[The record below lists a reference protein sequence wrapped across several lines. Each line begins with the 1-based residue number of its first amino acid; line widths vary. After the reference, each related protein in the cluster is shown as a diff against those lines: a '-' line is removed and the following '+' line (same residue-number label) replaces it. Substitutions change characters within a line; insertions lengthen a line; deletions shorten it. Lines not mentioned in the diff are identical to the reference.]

1 MLKRFF
7 TAALLL
13 SAIPAHAA
21 DWEGVYEGTLGRAKV
36 IVELVEPLDDME
48 GESKREA
55 SRYSYLPKV
64 RDLNLMFA
72 GSDKTLG
79 FDETTLMPYQFASDE
94 DKKITGHWTLTPSAH
109 GAKGTW
115 ASPDGKKKLPIILV
129 RVENIPE
136 EKADPDLNIM
146 SATYNELWLKQVSFT
161 DAGVAKSFGD
171 VEVRF
176 VKDSA
181 FGITYPV
188 LGVFPDELRKAAA
201 NDLLMAAHRRSV
213 AQYRDCKNG
222 VPVAWE
228 AENPEAEMSNE
239 VNYATATLLSF
250 SESGS
255 VFCGGAHPNNYLTP
269 ITYDLTAPAQM
280 GGKYQLD
287 LSPDGFGRVLK
298 LATKDERIAFERF
311 ALGRWKDAA
320 GQDKEMGA
328 DCGGGWMEE
337 SPEGERDFKL
347 SFTAQGLAVTRT
359 DFPHVASACLF
370 SDFNPTII
378 PWADLKRWLK
388 EGQNLLNT
396 EVK

>member
-13 SAIPAHAA
+13 GAIPAHAA

-48 GESKREA
+48 GESKRET
-55 SRYSYLPKV
+55 SRYSYLPKA
-64 RDLNLMFA
+64 RDLNLMLTEK
-72 GSDKTLG
+72 GKTIG
-79 FDETTLMPYQFASDE
+79 FDETTLLPYEFASAE
-94 DKKITGHWTLTPSAH
+94 DKKITGHWTLTPSAR
-109 GAKGTW
+109 GVKGTW

-146 SATYNELWLKQVSFT
+146 SATYNELWLKQVSFA
-161 DAGVAKSFGD
+161 DAGVAKTFGD

-188 LGVFPDELRKAAA
+188 LGAFPDETRKAAA

-298 LATKDERIAFERF
+298 LANKDERIAFERF

-320 GQDKEMGA
+320 AEDKEMGA
-328 DCGGGWMEE
+328 DCAGGWIEE

-378 PWADLKRWLK
+378 PWVDLKPWLK